1 MRLLTRERECGGW
14 ELHPYFGA
22 LAPQAAR
29 DSMGAHVRK
38 LAHKAEQSG
47 DRTGHAERLRAA
59 EALDRTALD
68 EVSVL
73 WTRYRVV
80 RTDRFGRA
88 RPGPIRRVLLT
99 LIRVN
104 PCQW

>member
-1 MRLLTRERECGGW
+1 MRLLARERECGGW

-47 DRTGHAERLRAA
+47 DRTGHAECLRAA
-59 EALDRTALD
+59 EALDRAC
-68 EVSVL
+68 EVPELAHS
-73 WTRYRVV
+73 
-80 RTDRFGRA
+80 
-88 RPGPIRRVLLT
+88 I
-99 LIRVN
+99 
-104 PCQW
+104 